1 MRLAIRSAAA
11 AAILTLAL
19 SSGALRAG
27 EPILWV
33 EDSFEDFADGKLDAA
48 GQNLYVSRDG
58 ALRTIHRFD
67 LNRDGYL
74 DLIFNSTHDN
84 FTYIPATLGLME
96 PSRRVRRAEL
106 AVEGSLRVVLED
118 LNRDGHLDALFCPN
132 RSGLQNPR
140 RLLTILWGSED
151 GWSNQRSH
159 GQLPVHGAL
168 AVAAADL
175 DRDGWPDIVTLNQ
188 TAWLP
193 GQPEGNILRVFW
205 GSPEEFLLTDTTELG
220 IPQALDL
227 AAGDFDGDGFKEAA
241 LLSGRGVVEIVRGRA
256 APESPREL
264 TRQEVTLPGNEGLC
278 LTAADADGDSRID
291 LLVGTDRGKV
301 YFVGGKAGPGW
312 EEPGAWATPNA
323 SHIAVGYLNG
333 DAHPDLVLT
342 DFTLARAGGGEAAGA
357 ADSVAEPVQ
366 ILWGSTDGFDTARST
381 GLAIAYARSSAVGD
395 LDGDGHQDL
404 AVAVHQSSKQFETD
418 SLVFFGTGSSL
429 LDQHPLTLRTLGAT
443 DTAIVPPG
451 GSLPGRVLF
460 CNSLGGTVAERVP
473 LQVYWG
479 GSGGFSASNRWEIPF
494 QSGYEASA
502 ADLDRD
508 GYPDLIVLN
517 SQHAGEAA
525 ATDPTAGANILW
537 GGPGGFDLEERRT
550 VVRERNLGSSNVA
563 DLNRDGYL
571 DLVLGAFEAKKG
583 KNYLVIRYGS
593 KEGFAPSDRLA
604 LPFDYRTVGSLV
616 ADLNGD
622 DWLDTAFVSS
632 QQNRL
637 HILWGGPDKFSTERR
652 SQLRTPFPI
661 SLETADFNGD
671 GQLDLAVGSYMDPV
685 SHHHDMGLS
694 IFWGDGGEFRS
705 SNAQWLPGFTPIGI
719 AVADFDGDGH
729 LDLFSPH
736 YLAELTRESVASYLY
751 WGGPQGFGTR
761 NRTILITDSAHDAMA
776 GDFDQDG
783 RLDLAVSCHTRDGNH
798 HTDSKVFYNDGNRFR
813 NPRVETL
820 PTIGTHWMWIQD
832 VGHIHHRQWKQVYRS
847 SVFAW
852 DRKVSA
858 GRLTFRAEQPKGTG
872 LSFEVRSSADSKEL
886 ADQAWRPLEEGAFE
900 LSPGDRRLQYRV
912 VLESG
917 NGDLFPVL
925 DRVEIQL
932 E

>member
-1 MRLAIRSAAA
+1 MKFATQAAA
-11 AAILTLAL
+11 TAAVLTLAL
-19 SSGALRAG
+19 SSVALRAG

-48 GQNLYVSRDG
+48 GQNLYVGRDG

-84 FTYIPATLGLME
+84 FTYIPATLGLLE

-106 AVEGSLRVVLED
+106 AVEGSIGVVLED
-118 LNRDGHLDALFCPN
+118 LNRDGHLDAVFCPN

-140 RLLTILWGSED
+140 RLLTILWGGEE
-151 GWSNQRSH
+151 GWSNRRSH
-159 GQLPVHGAL
+159 GQLPVYGAL

-188 TAWLP
+188 AAWLP
-193 GQPEGNILRVFW
+193 GQPEGNILRIFW
-205 GSPEEFLLTDTTELG
+205 GSPEGFLLTDTAELG

-241 LLSGRGVVEIVRGRA
+241 LLSGRGLVEVVRGGA
-256 APESPREL
+256 LGSPRDL

-301 YFVGGKAGPGW
+301 YFVNGKAGPGW
-312 EEPGAWATPNA
+312 GEPDTWAAPNA

-357 ADSVAEPVQ
+357 AKSVAEPVQ
-366 ILWGSTDGFDTARST
+366 VLWGSADGFDSGRSS

-404 AVAVHQSSKQFETD
+404 SVAVHQSSEQFETD

-473 LQVYWG
+473 LHVYWG

-502 ADLDRD
+502 ADLNRD

-525 ATDPTAGANILW
+525 AMDPTAGANILW
-537 GGPGGFDLEERRT
+537 GGPGGFDLEGRRT

-593 KEGFAPSDRLA
+593 KDGFLPADRLA

-637 HILWGGPDKFSTERR
+637 HILWGGPEGFSTERR
-652 SQLRTPFPI
+652 SQLRIPFPI
-661 SLETADFNGD
+661 SLETADF
-671 GQLDLAVGSYMDPV
+671 
-685 SHHHDMGLS
+685 
-694 IFWGDGGEFRS
+694 
-705 SNAQWLPGFTPIGI
+705 
-719 AVADFDGDGH
+719 
-729 LDLFSPH
+729 
-736 YLAELTRESVASYLY
+736 
-751 WGGPQGFGTR
+751 
-761 NRTILITDSAHDAMA
+761 
-776 GDFDQDG
+776 
-783 RLDLAVSCHTRDGNH
+783 
-798 HTDSKVFYNDGNRFR
+798 
-813 NPRVETL
+813 
-820 PTIGTHWMWIQD
+820 
-832 VGHIHHRQWKQVYRS
+832 
-847 SVFAW
+847 
-852 DRKVSA
+852 
-858 GRLTFRAEQPKGTG
+858 
-872 LSFEVRSSADSKEL
+872 
-886 ADQAWRPLEEGAFE
+886 
-900 LSPGDRRLQYRV
+900 
-912 VLESG
+912 
-917 NGDLFPVL
+917 
-925 DRVEIQL
+925 
-932 E
+932 

>member
-1 MRLAIRSAAA
+1 MKIATRAAAA

-19 SSGALRAG
+19 SSVALRAG

-84 FTYIPATLGLME
+84 STYIPATLGLLE

-132 RSGLQNPR
+132 RSGLQNSR
-140 RLLTILWGSED
+140 RLLTILWGAKD
-151 GWSNQRSH
+151 GWSNRRSH

-188 TAWLP
+188 AAWLP
-193 GQPEGNILRVFW
+193 GQPEGNILRIFW
-205 GSPEEFLLTDTTELG
+205 GSPEGFLLTDTTELG

-227 AAGDFDGDGFKEAA
+227 AAGDFDGDGFKDAA

-256 APESPREL
+256 APGSPRDL

-366 ILWGSTDGFDTARST
+366 ILWGSTDGFDSGRST

-404 AVAVHQSSKQFETD
+404 SVAVHQSSKQFETD
-418 SLVFFGTGSSL
+418 SLVFFGTGSRV

-460 CNSLGGTVAERVP
+460 CNSLGGTVGERVP
-473 LQVYWG
+473 LHVYWG
-479 GSGGFSASNRWEIPF
+479 ESGGFSASNRWEIPF

-525 ATDPTAGANILW
+525 AKDPTAGANILW
-537 GGPGGFDLEERRT
+537 GGPGGFDLEGRRT

-637 HILWGGPDKFSTERR
+637 HILWGGPEGFSTERR
-652 SQLRTPFPI
+652 SQLRIPFPI

-694 IFWGDGGEFRS
+694 IFWGDRGEFRP

-719 AVADFDGDGH
+719 AAADFDGDGY

-736 YLAELTRESVASYLY
+736 YLGELTRESVASYLY
-751 WGGPQGFGTR
+751 WGGPQGFETR

-813 NPRVETL
+813 NPRVEHL

-832 VGHIHHRQWKQVYRS
+832 VGHIHHRQWKQVYGS

-852 DRKVSA
+852 DREVSA
-858 GRLTFRAEQPKGTG
+858 GRLTFLAEQPKGTG
-872 LSFEVRSSADSKEL
+872 LSFEVRSASDSKGL
-886 ADQAWRPLEEGAFE
+886 ADQAWRPVEQETFD
-900 LSPGDRRLQYRV
+900 LSPGDRRLQYRA

-932 E
+932 K

>member
-1 MRLAIRSAAA
+1 MKFATRAAAA

-19 SSGALRAG
+19 TSVALRAG

-84 FTYIPATLGLME
+84 STYIPATLGLLE

-118 LNRDGHLDALFCPN
+118 LNRDGHLDAVFCPN

-140 RLLTILWGSED
+140 RLLTILWGAED
-151 GWSNQRSH
+151 GWSNLRSH
-159 GQLPVHGAL
+159 GQLPVYGAL

-188 TAWLP
+188 AAWLP
-193 GQPEGNILRVFW
+193 GQPEGNILRIFW
-205 GSPEEFLLTDTTELG
+205 GSPEGFLLTDTSELG

-241 LLSGRGVVEIVRGRA
+241 LLSGRGVVEVVRGG
-256 APESPREL
+256 APGTTREL
-264 TRQEVTLPGNEGLC
+264 IRQEVVLPGDEGLC

-333 DAHPDLVLT
+333 DGHPDLVLT

-357 ADSVAEPVQ
+357 AESVAEPVQ
-366 ILWGSTDGFDTARST
+366 ILWGSTDGFDSGRST

-404 AVAVHQSSKQFETD
+404 SVAVHQSSKQFETD
-418 SLVFFGTGSSL
+418 SLVFLGTGSSV

-443 DTAIVPPG
+443 DTAIVPPR

-460 CNSLGGTVAERVP
+460 CNSLGGSVAERVP
-473 LQVYWG
+473 LYVYWG

-502 ADLDRD
+502 ADLNRD

-525 ATDPTAGANILW
+525 AMDPTAGANILW
-537 GGPGGFDLEERRT
+537 GGPGGFDLEARRT

-583 KNYLVIRYGS
+583 KNFLVIRYGS
-593 KEGFAPSDRLA
+593 KNGFLPADRLA

-637 HILWGGPDKFSTERR
+637 HILWGGPEGFSPERH
-652 SQLRTPFPI
+652 SQLRIPFPI

-694 IFWGDGGEFRS
+694 IFWGDRGEFRP

-719 AVADFDGDGH
+719 AAADFDGDGY

-736 YLAELTRESVASYLY
+736 YLGELTRESVASYLY
-751 WGGPQGFGTR
+751 WGGPQGFETR

-813 NPRVETL
+813 NPRVEHL

-832 VGHIHHRQWKQVYRS
+832 VGHIHHRQWKQVYGS

-852 DRKVSA
+852 DREVSA

-872 LSFEVRSSADSKEL
+872 LSFQVRSSADSKGL
-886 ADQAWRPLEEGAFE
+886 ADQAWRPLRDGVFD
-900 LSPGDRRLQYRV
+900 LNPGDRRLQYRA

>member
-1 MRLAIRSAAA
+1 MKFATRAAT

-19 SSGALRAG
+19 TSVALRAG

-84 FTYIPATLGLME
+84 STYIPATLGLLE

-118 LNRDGHLDALFCPN
+118 LNRDGHLDAAFCPN

-140 RLLTILWGSED
+140 RLLTILWGAKD
-151 GWSNQRSH
+151 GWSNRRSH
-159 GQLPVHGAL
+159 GQLPVYGAL

-188 TAWLP
+188 AAWLP
-193 GQPEGNILRVFW
+193 GQPEGNILRIFW
-205 GSPEEFLLTDTTELG
+205 GSPEGFLLTDTSELG

-241 LLSGRGVVEIVRGRA
+241 LLSGRGVVEVVRGG
-256 APESPREL
+256 APGTTREL
-264 TRQEVTLPGNEGLC
+264 IRQEVVLPGDEGLC

-291 LLVGTDRGKV
+291 LLVGTDRGRV
-301 YFVGGKAGPGW
+301 YFVGGIAGPGW
-312 EEPGAWATPNA
+312 GEPGAWSTPNA

-333 DAHPDLVLT
+333 DGHPDLVLT

-357 ADSVAEPVQ
+357 AESVVEPVQ
-366 ILWGSTDGFDTARST
+366 ILWGSTDGFDSGRST

-404 AVAVHQSSKQFETD
+404 SVAVHQSSKQFETD
-418 SLVFFGTGSSL
+418 SLVFLGTGSSV
-429 LDQHPLTLRTLGAT
+429 LDQHPLTLRTVGAT
-443 DTAIVPPG
+443 DTAIVPPR

-460 CNSLGGTVAERVP
+460 CNSLGGSVAERVP
-473 LQVYWG
+473 LYVYWG

-502 ADLDRD
+502 ADLNRD

-525 ATDPTAGANILW
+525 AMDPTAGANILW
-537 GGPGGFDLEERRT
+537 GGPGGFDLEARRT

-583 KNYLVIRYGS
+583 KNFLVIRYGS
-593 KEGFAPSDRLA
+593 KDGFLPADRLA

-637 HILWGGPDKFSTERR
+637 HILWGGPEGFSPERR
-652 SQLRTPFPI
+652 SQLRIPFPI

-671 GQLDLAVGSYMDPV
+671 GQLDLAVGSYSDPV

-694 IFWGDGGEFRS
+694 IFWGDRGEFRP

-719 AVADFDGDGH
+719 ASADFDGDGY

-736 YLAELTRESVASYLY
+736 YLGELTRESVASYLY
-751 WGGPQGFGTR
+751 WGGPQGFETR
-761 NRTILITDSAHDAMA
+761 NRTILITDSAHDSMA

-813 NPRVETL
+813 NPRVEHL

-832 VGHIHHRQWKQVYRS
+832 VGHIHHRQWKQVYGS

-858 GRLTFRAEQPKGTG
+858 GRLTFLAEQPKGTG
-872 LSFEVRSSADSKEL
+872 LSFQVRSSADSKGL
-886 ADQAWRPLEEGAFE
+886 ADQAWRPLRDGAFD
-900 LSPGDRRLQYRV
+900 LSPADRRLQYRA
-912 VLESG
+912 VLESD

>member
-1 MRLAIRSAAA
+1 MRHALPAAA
-11 AAILTLAL
+11 AAAMLTLAL
-19 SSGALRAG
+19 YSTSLPAG

-84 FTYIPATLGLME
+84 FTYIPATLGLLE
-96 PSRRVRRAEL
+96 SSRRVRRAEL
-106 AVEGSLRVVLED
+106 AVEGSIGVVLED
-118 LNRDGHLDALFCPN
+118 LNRDGHLDAVFCPN
-132 RSGLQNPR
+132 RSGLQKPR
-140 RLLTILWGSED
+140 RLLTILWGGEE
-151 GWSNQRSH
+151 GWSNRRSH
-159 GQLPVHGAL
+159 GQLPVNGAL

-175 DRDGWPDIVTLNQ
+175 DRDGWPDIATLNQ
-188 TAWLP
+188 AAWLP
-193 GQPEGNILRVFW
+193 GQPQGNILRIFW
-205 GSPEEFLLTDTTELG
+205 GSPEGFLLTDTAELG

-241 LLSGRGVVEIVRGRA
+241 LLSGRGVVEVVRGRA
-256 APESPREL
+256 APGSPRDL
-264 TRQEVTLPGNEGLC
+264 VRQEVALPGHEGLC

-312 EEPGAWATPNA
+312 GEPDTWAAPNA

-357 ADSVAEPVQ
+357 AESVGEPVQ
-366 ILWGSTDGFDTARST
+366 VLWGSANGFDSGRSS

-404 AVAVHQSSKQFETD
+404 SVAVHQSSKQFETD

-473 LQVYWG
+473 LHVYWG

-525 ATDPTAGANILW
+525 AMDPTAGANILW
-537 GGPGGFDLEERRT
+537 GGPGGFDPEGRRT

-593 KEGFAPSDRLA
+593 KEGFTPAGRLA

-637 HILWGGPDKFSTERR
+637 HILWGGPEGFSTERR
-652 SQLRTPFPI
+652 SQLRIPFPI

-694 IFWGDGGEFRS
+694 IFWGDRGEFRP

-813 NPRVETL
+813 NPRVEYL

-852 DRKVSA
+852 DREVSG
-858 GRLTFRAEQPKGTG
+858 GRLTIRAEQPQGTG
-872 LSFEVRSSADSKEL
+872 LSFQVRSSTTEKGL
-886 ADQAWRPLEEGAFE
+886 AEEAWQPLEEGTFD
-900 LSPGDRRLQYRV
+900 LSPGDRRLQYRA

-917 NGDLFPVL
+917 NGDLYPVL

>member
-48 GQNLYVSRDG
+48 GHNLYVSRDG

-106 AVEGSLRVVLED
+106 AVEGSLGVVLED

-188 TAWLP
+188 AAWLP
-193 GQPEGNILRVFW
+193 GQPEGNILRIFW
-205 GSPEEFLLTDTTELG
+205 GSPEGFLLTDTTELG

-241 LLSGRGVVEIVRGRA
+241 LLSGRGLVEIVRGRA
-256 APESPREL
+256 APGATREL
-264 TRQEVTLPGNEGLC
+264 IRQEMVLPGDEGLC

-312 EEPGAWATPNA
+312 GEPGAWAAPNA

-333 DAHPDLVLT
+333 DGHPDLVLT

-357 ADSVAEPVQ
+357 AESVAEPVQ
-366 ILWGSTDGFDTARST
+366 ILWGSTDGFDSGRST

-404 AVAVHQSSKQFETD
+404 SVAVHQSSKQFETD
-418 SLVFFGTGSSL
+418 SLVFLGTGSSV

-443 DTAIVPPG
+443 DTAIVPPR

-460 CNSLGGTVAERVP
+460 CNSLGGSVAERVP
-473 LQVYWG
+473 LYVYWG

-502 ADLDRD
+502 ADL
-508 GYPDLIVLN
+508 
-517 SQHAGEAA
+517 
-525 ATDPTAGANILW
+525 
-537 GGPGGFDLEERRT
+537 
-550 VVRERNLGSSNVA
+550 
-563 DLNRDGYL
+563 NRDGYL
-571 DLVLGAFEAKKG
+571 DLVLGAFEAKEG
-583 KNYLVIRYGS
+583 KNFLVIRYGS
-593 KEGFAPSDRLA
+593 KDGFLPADRLA

-637 HILWGGPDKFSTERR
+637 HILWGGPEGFSPERH
-652 SQLRTPFPI
+652 SQLRIPFPI

-694 IFWGDGGEFRS
+694 IFWGDRGEFRP

-719 AVADFDGDGH
+719 AAADFDGDGY

-736 YLAELTRESVASYLY
+736 YLGELTRESVASYLY
-751 WGGPQGFGTR
+751 WGGPQGFETR
-761 NRTILITDSAHDAMA
+761 NRTILITDSAHDSMA

-813 NPRVETL
+813 NPRVEHL

-832 VGHIHHRQWKQVYRS
+832 VGHIHHRQWKQVYGS

-852 DRKVSA
+852 DREVSA

-872 LSFEVRSSADSKEL
+872 LSFQVRSSADSKGL
-886 ADQAWRPLEEGAFE
+886 ANQAWRPLRDGAFD
-900 LSPGDRRLQYRV
+900 LSPADRRLQYRA